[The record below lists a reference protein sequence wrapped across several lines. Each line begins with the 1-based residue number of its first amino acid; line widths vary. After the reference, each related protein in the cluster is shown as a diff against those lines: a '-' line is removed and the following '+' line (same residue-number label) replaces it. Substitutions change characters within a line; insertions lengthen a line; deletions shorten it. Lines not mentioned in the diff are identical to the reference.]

1 MIAAVVLAVLSL
13 NAALDRAVS
22 VSPDVTQARERVRE
36 QAALLA
42 AARTSASPAITAN
55 YAQSPQAGNSNGT
68 ITQRLVTVGGQVT
81 LGDYF
86 AYSPL
91 VRQAQ
96 ANVDAAQFDLLETQ
110 RAERVKTA
118 GLYFSM
124 LRADAELTLRDQL
137 VAGARSDFRAA
148 QLRFRAGD
156 APRLD
161 IVRAQVSLARAQ
173 GDRNA
178 AATSLQNA
186 QSALE
191 IELDEPVK
199 PDLSATF
206 PQPPASAAPQTFV
219 LRALSARSDLAS
231 AEKAADAET
240 AAVGVAQRGNLPAIV
255 VNAGYTAGIDT
266 GIFVRGPSA
275 NVQLTFPLSRAAANR
290 GDAERA
296 RLAQAQARVL
306 SIRKQ
311 ISVEVG
317 NAARTYAETIRATHI
332 TTRARIAAQQELA
345 ATQTGYRS
353 GASSSLDVADARR
366 TYVQAAL
373 DELTAKYARS
383 QAAAELEELLGP

>member
-1 MIAAVVLAVLSL
+1 MIAAVVLVVLSFQ
-13 NAALDRAVS
+13 AALDRAVT

-42 AARTSASPAITAN
+42 AARASASPAITAN
-55 YAQSPQAGNSNGT
+55 YAQSPQAGNNNGT

-86 AYSPL
+86 TYSPL

-96 ANVDAAQFDLLETQ
+96 ANVDAAQFDLLEAQ
-110 RAERVKTA
+110 RAERVKTT
-118 GLYFSM
+118 GLYFST
-124 LRADAELTLRDQL
+124 LRAAAELTLRDQL
-137 VAGARSDFRAA
+137 VSGAQSDLRAA
-148 QLRFRAGD
+148 ELRFHAGD

-178 AATSLQNA
+178 AATSLLNA

-191 IELDEPVK
+191 IELDAPGTL
-199 PDLSATF
+199 DLSATF
-206 PQPPASAAPQTFV
+206 PPPMAPADPQTFV
-219 LRALSARSDLAS
+219 LRALSARGDLAA
-231 AEKAADAET
+231 AEKAVAAEA
-240 AAVGVAQRGNLPAIV
+240 AAVGVARRGNLPAIV
-255 VNAGYTAGIDT
+255 INAGYTTGTDT

-275 NVQLTFPLSRAAANR
+275 NVQLTFPVSRAAASR
-290 GDAERA
+290 ADAERA
-296 RLAQAQARVL
+296 RLAQAQARAL

-311 ISVEVG
+311 IGVEVG
-317 NAARTYAETIRATHI
+317 NAARTYAETARAREI
-332 TTRARIAAQQELA
+332 ATRARTAAQQELA

-373 DELTAKYARS
+373 DELTAMYARA
-383 QAAAELEELLGP
+383 QAAAALEELLGP

>member
-1 MIAAVVLAVLSL
+1 MIAAVLLAALSL
-13 NAALDRAVS
+13 PSALDRAVA

-42 AARTSASPAITAN
+42 AARASASPAITAN
-55 YAQSPQAGNSNGT
+55 YAQTPQAGNNNET
-68 ITQRLVTVGGQVT
+68 IAQRFVTVGGQIT

-86 AYSPL
+86 AYSPV

-96 ANVDAAQFDLLETQ
+96 ANVDAAQFDLLESQ
-110 RAERVKTA
+110 RAERAKTA
-118 GLYFSM
+118 GLYFSA
-124 LRADAELTLRDQL
+124 LRAGAELSLRDQL
-137 VAGARSDFRAA
+137 VAGAQSDLHAA
-148 QLRFRAGD
+148 ELRYRAGD

-178 AATSLQNA
+178 AATGLLNA
-186 QSALE
+186 QSALD

-199 PDLSATF
+199 LDSSEMF
-206 PQPPASAAPQTFV
+206 PPPMAAADPQTFI
-219 LRALSARSDLAS
+219 LRALSRRSDLAS
-231 AEKAADAET
+231 AERAVAAES

-255 VNAGYTAGIDT
+255 INAGYTAGTDT

-275 NVQLTFPLSRAAANR
+275 NVQLTFPVSRATANR
-290 GDAERA
+290 ADAERA
-296 RLAQAQARVL
+296 RLAQAQARVQSL
-306 SIRKQ
+306 RKNV
-311 ISVEVG
+311 SVEVG
-317 NAARTYAETIRATHI
+317 NAARTYTETVRATQI
-332 TTRARIAAQQELA
+332 ATRVRIAAQQELA

-373 DELTAKYARS
+373 DELTAMYARD
-383 QAAAELEELLGP
+383 QAAAALEESLGP